1 MELFLNA
8 EIPEEPQNTIE
19 GGVGLQHYPDLTD
32 AEIKRIM
39 TAIEME
45 DNETLTNSF
54 AGGGESYESLL
65 DFTYHPIEEEKKE
78 EDDEDDEDDNSDTS
92 SFSIF
97 NIRDTQDWDENDFT
111 GGKFSYKNKKRTK
124 RNNKKK
130 NKNKTK
136 RNNKNKNKTKR
147 NNKKKNR
154 TKRKVKR

>member
-19 GGVGLQHYPDLTD
+19 GGVGAQHYPDLTD
-32 AEIKRIM
+32 SEIKRIM

-78 EDDEDDEDDNSDTS
+78 EDDEDDNSDTS